1 MLPALAASFL
11 CFLLACF
18 NFPTELSKGW
28 DVPDLPD
35 ADLFTKDHSLYNSD
49 SVTLSDWIK
58 DAVILTDPFRFG
70 EVTFPKYDYPL
81 WTMQVEYMGS
91 MIVFIVVVGTAHIR
105 RILRCL
111 FLAFSVWYCF
121 WSGRWQWCLFIG
133 GVLIADLAYISP
145 PSQPESYLPLAERMD
160 EDEDDT
166 IDNEE
171 DSQKLPPPS
180 PSSPFRSF
188 LNLETYI
195 TRLKALSPY
204 LSPVWYLLS
213 TLTFVLAIFLGSFP
227 DGMPSE
233 TATAPGYGWLS
244 QFEPSDWYFFGGFFF
259 PDIGALLLV
268 FTLSKAE
275 FLQKIFTTRI
285 AQYLGDIS
293 LSIYMLHVL
302 VLMTLGNWL
311 IVNCLIVTRGLGDWG
326 FPVGMTMAFSCCAIV
341 TFWVGDIFWRLVD
354 TRCIQFAKWV
364 SNKAS
369 VKEK

>member
-1 MLPALAASFL
+1 MLPAVTASFL

-18 NFPTELSKGW
+18 NFPTELSEGW
-28 DVPDLPD
+28 DGPDLSE
-35 ADLFTKDHSLYNSD
+35 ADLLTEFHSVYNSD

-58 DAVILTDPFRFG
+58 DVAILIDPFRFG
-70 EVTFPKYDYPL
+70 QVLFPKYDYPL

-91 MIVFIVVVGTAHIR
+91 MIVFIVIVGTAHIR

-111 FLAFSVWYCF
+111 LLAFLVWYCF
-121 WSGRWQWCLFIG
+121 WSGGWQWCLFIG
-133 GVLIADLAYISP
+133 GVLIADLAYINP

-160 EDEDDT
+160 EDEDDA
-166 IDNEE
+166 INKEE
-171 DSQKLPPPS
+171 DSEKLLPPS
-180 PSSPFRSF
+180 SWSPFRTS

-204 LSPVWYLLS
+204 LSPVWYLVC
-213 TLTFVLAIFLGSFP
+213 TLTFFLAIFLGSVP
-227 DGMPSE
+227 DGAPSD
-233 TATAPGYGWLS
+233 TANAPGYGWVS
-244 QFEPSDWYFFGGFFF
+244 QFVPAGWYIFEVYFF

-268 FTLSKAE
+268 FILSKAD
-275 FLQKIFTTRI
+275 FLQNIFTTRI

-302 VLMTLGNWL
+302 VLITLGNWL
-311 IVNCLIVTRGLGDWG
+311 IVKCLIVTRGLGDWG
-326 FPVGMTMAFSCCAIV
+326 FPVGMTVAFSCCAIA

-369 VKEK
+369 VKE